1 MKEFIAKLGY
11 VSCYAFGVPKQSLED
26 NLDGYFGI
34 GMFLVAML
42 ALSVLIVAVAVP
54 MLLKKDKEEKE

>member
-11 VSCYAFGVPKQSLED
+11 VFCYAFGIPKQSLED
-26 NLDGYFGI
+26 NLNGYFGI

-42 ALSVLIVAVAVP
+42 VLSILIVAVAVP
-54 MLLKKDKEEKE
+54 TLLKKEREEK